1 MKQQT
6 NNDLKSKVSVE
17 KEFENGTD
25 FFQRKNSN
33 LKCDLIEDA
42 EFIKYVEK
50 GCTKKITNAA
60 GCNKRF
66 FSFLALTVFVI
77 QFRNTLILKLLSGQN
92 CAKKISFT
100 KTTKIHFSQKTLK
113 VL

>member
-77 QFRNTLILKLLSGQN
+77 QFRNTLILKLLSGKN
-92 CAKKISFT
+92 CAK
-100 KTTKIHFSQKTLK
+100 
-113 VL
+113 